1 MSIVTAWNDGKLRA
15 YLPESGRLIY
25 DVPHAHHLD
34 ATAVVITDCNRFVI
48 IVFYRN
54 CILNFRKIIS
64 GGAEGQIRVWSINFS
79 NKNKP
84 TVSLLETMKEHK
96 CKITAIKVP
105 LPYSLPLFPHP
116 KPTQNSKFYFQIR
129 KNMQQCATASE
140 DGTCIIW
147 DLERFTRNQ
156 MVMANSLF
164 QVSTEDDTIT

>member
-1 MSIVTAWNDGKLRA
+1 
-15 YLPESGRLIY
+15 
-25 DVPHAHHLD
+25 
-34 ATAVVITDCNRFVI
+34 
-48 IVFYRN
+48 
-54 CILNFRKIIS
+54 
-64 GGAEGQIRVWSINFS
+64 
-79 NKNKP
+79 
-84 TVSLLETMKEHK
+84 MKEHK

-105 LPYSLPLFPHP
+105 LPNSLPLFFLP
-116 KPTQNSKFYFQIR
+116 KNSKFYFQIR

>member
-34 ATAVVITDCNRFVI
+34 ATAVVITDCNR
-48 IVFYRN
+48 
-54 CILNFRKIIS
+54 KIIS

-96 CKITAIKVP
+96 CKITAIKF
-105 LPYSLPLFPHP
+105 S
-116 KPTQNSKFYFQIR
+116 
-129 KNMQQCATASE
+129 
-140 DGTCIIW
+140 IW
-147 DLERFTRNQ
+147 SRDERYRSR
-156 MVMANSLF
+156 MVAG
-164 QVSTEDDTIT
+164 QTIDNTSGGR